1 MIRTWAKRPK
11 TIRLV
16 FGWVVVAFFAW
27 SLGWSTAENWL
38 AHLDQK
44 IYDLGLTRTTAKFDE
59 RIVIV
64 DVDEKSL
71 AEQGRW
77 PWPRDDIAAVIER
90 TADAKVI
97 AFDIVFADRVA
108 DEKSSGR
115 LEKSMKAA
123 PVVLGYYFSSEAG
136 ARKTGV
142 LPPAFGPSKLA
153 PGARVTHWTGYGAN
167 LAQLGQA
174 AIAQGFF
181 NPIPDSDGVVRSLP
195 LLAEY
200 EGKLYESLAL
210 STLKLYLNVERM
222 VLTADELIL
231 KSDSQSN
238 NARNYLPLS
247 KGLSLLVPFRGG
259 QGAHGGNFKYFSASD
274 VVAGKVDRKEFKGKI
289 VLVGS
294 SAPGLTDLRATPLS
308 ETYPGVE
315 VHASAIRGALD
326 QTLKVRSDFTHSL
339 GLIGLVVLGCAMALL
354 LAYRASLGIVAG
366 SVLALATQ
374 WSTVSLAFSNSGLV
388 IPVAAGLSMTFA
400 LCLGNLVLGYFTEGR
415 KRAQIVDLFGEY
427 LSPEVVN
434 RLASDPSQS
443 RQQISQTRDISVLF
457 CDIRGFTK
465 ISEAMDPQIL
475 SEYLNEYLTG
485 MTEVIHQAN
494 GTVDKYIGDAVMAFW
509 GAPIDDASHA
519 AHAVDAAIKMQAVAD
534 QLSRSFVARGLPA
547 LSIGIG
553 IHSGPARVGDM
564 GSKLRRV
571 YTAIG
576 DTVNLA
582 SRLESLTKSFETA
595 ILVSEATRQAVPSL
609 DFVEIDSVLVQ
620 GRSETVVIYA
630 PSQTYFAG
638 PAHALERRPVQL
650 SLVA

>member
-1 MIRTWAKRPK
+1 MLHSWAKHPK
-11 TIRLV
+11 TIRIIFGLILV
-16 FGWVVVAFFAW
+16 GFFAW
-27 SLGWSTAENWL
+27 ANGWRAAQPWV

-44 IYDLGLTRTTAKFDE
+44 IYDLRLTQTPAQLDE

-77 PWPRDDIAAVIER
+77 PWPRSNIASLIDQLAG
-90 TADAKVI
+90 AKVI
-97 AFDIVFADRVA
+97 AFDVVFADRVQ
-108 DEKSSGR
+108 DEKSSQGIER
-115 LEKSMKAA
+115 ALRSA
-123 PVVLGYYFSSEAG
+123 PVVLGYYFSSEPVP
-136 ARKTGV
+136 RQSGV
-142 LPPAFGPSKLA
+142 LPQAFGPSVLA
-153 PGARVTHWTGYGAN
+153 PGAQVTHWTGYGAN
-167 LAQLGQA
+167 LPQLGRA
-174 AIAQGFF
+174 AKAQGFF

-200 EGKLYESLAL
+200 QGSLYESLAL
-210 STLKLYLNVERM
+210 TTLKLYLNVDRM
-222 VLTADELIL
+222 VLRPDELIL
-231 KSDSQSN
+231 LSHSSQFN
-238 NARNYLPLS
+238 LRTQLALS
-247 KGLSLLVPFRGG
+247 KGLSLMVPFRKG
-259 QGAHGGNFKYFSASD
+259 QGPNGGNFRYYSASD
-274 VVAGKVDRKEFKGKI
+274 VLAGKVAGQSFDGKI

-315 VHASAIRGALD
+315 VHASAIRGALN
-326 QTLKVRSDFTHSL
+326 QVLKVRSDFSQAL
-339 GLIGLVVLGCAMALL
+339 GLIVLITSGALL
-354 LAYRASLGIVAG
+354 AGLLAFRGGLGILG
-366 SVLALATQ
+366 LGTLAMLTH
-374 WSTVSLAFSNSGLV
+374 WSSVSLAFSNADLV
-388 IPVAAGLSMTFA
+388 MPAAASLSMTLS

-443 RQQISQTRDISVLF
+443 RQQISQTREITVLF

-465 ISEAMDPQIL
+465 ISETMDPQIL

-485 MTEVIHQAN
+485 MTEIIHQTT

-509 GAPIDDASHA
+509 GAPLDDSAHA
-519 AHAVDAAIKMQAVAD
+519 AHAVDAAIKMQFAAD
-534 QLSRSFVARGLPA
+534 RLSKSFVARGLPA

-553 IHSGPARVGDM
+553 LHTGRARVGDM

-582 SRLESLTKSFETA
+582 SRLESLTKTFETSV
-595 ILVSEATRQAVPSL
+595 LVSEATKQAAPTM
-609 DFVEIDSVLVQ
+609 DFVELDSVLVQ
-620 GRSETVVIYA
+620 GRSEQVVIYA
-630 PSQTYFAG
+630 PSTTYYANL
-638 PAHALERRPVQL
+638 ANTRERGPVQL

>member
-1 MIRTWAKRPK
+1 MILWAKHPK
-11 TIRLV
+11 AIRQI
-16 FGWVVVAFFAW
+16 FGLTVVAIFAW
-27 SLGWSTAENWL
+27 SAGWKLAAPWV

-44 IYDLGLTRTTAKFDE
+44 IYDAQLSQTPARADT

-77 PWPRDDIAAVIER
+77 PWPRRDIADLVGR
-90 TADAKVI
+90 LSSAKVI
-97 AFDIVFADRVA
+97 AFDIVFADRVQ
-108 DEKSSGR
+108 DEKNSLH
-115 LEKSMKAA
+115 LEQALRAA
-123 PVVLGYYFSSEAG
+123 PVILGYYLSSEAG
-136 ARKTGV
+136 ARRTGV
-142 LPPAFGPSKLA
+142 LPQPFGSSVLA
-153 PGARVTHWTGYGAN
+153 PGTQVTHWTGYGAN
-167 LAQLGQA
+167 LPQLGA
-174 AIAQGFF
+174 AAKAQGFF

-195 LLAEY
+195 LLAEF

-210 STLKLYLNVERM
+210 TTLRHYLSAERM
-222 VLTADELIL
+222 VLRPDELIL
-231 KSDSQSN
+231 VSDAQAPKQSIS
-238 NARNYLPLS
+238 LPLS
-247 KGLSLLVPFRGG
+247 KGLSLMVPFHQG
-259 QGAHGGNFKYFSASD
+259 QGAAGTNFKYFSASE
-274 VVAGKVDRKEFKGKI
+274 VLAGKVDQKNFQGKI

-294 SAPGLTDLRATPLS
+294 SAPGLTDLRATPMS

-326 QTLKVRSDFTHSL
+326 QKLKVRSDFGHAL
-339 GLIGLVVLGCAMALL
+339 GFIGLVSLGVL
-354 LAYRASLGIVAG
+354 LACFLAMRGGLGILG
-366 SVLALATQ
+366 LGLLAMLTQ
-374 WSTVSLAFSNSGLV
+374 WSLMSLAFSNGDLV
-388 IPVAAGLSMTFA
+388 IPTSASLVMVLC

-443 RQQISQTRDISVLF
+443 RQLVSQTREISVLF

-465 ISEAMDPQIL
+465 ISETMDPQIL

-485 MTEVIHQAN
+485 MTEVIHQSG

-509 GAPIDDASHA
+509 GAPLDDA
-519 AHAVDAAIKMQAVAD
+519 AHATHAVEAAIEMQAVAER
-534 QLSRSFVARGLPA
+534 LSASFVARKLPA

-553 IHSGPARVGDM
+553 IHTGRARVGDM

-582 SRLESLTKSFETA
+582 SRLESLTKTFETS
-595 ILVSEATRQAVPSL
+595 ILVSDATKQAAPHIDL
-609 DFVEIDSVLVQ
+609 IELDSVLVQ
-620 GRSETVVIYA
+620 GRSERVVIYA
-630 PSQTYFAG
+630 PAQLYLAN
-638 PAHALERRPVQL
+638 PLNHRERPPVQL